1 MEEIRKT
8 WFWRLWQVEA
18 YYFGLQK
25 TMMTLGSLRPQ
36 EFWLIAQ
43 IVITICGKQTKV
55 LKIKSAIRVS
65 LTEP

>member
-1 MEEIRKT
+1 MEEIKKT
-8 WFWRLWQVEA
+8 RLWQVEA
-18 YYFGLQK
+18 YYFGPQK

-43 IVITICGKQTKV
+43 IVVTICGKQTKV
-55 LKIKSAIRVS
+55 LKIKFAKRMS

>member
-1 MEEIRKT
+1 
-8 WFWRLWQVEA
+8 
-18 YYFGLQK
+18 
-25 TMMTLGSLRPQ
+25 MMTLGSLRPQ

-55 LKIKSAIRVS
+55 LKIKSVIRVS

>member
-8 WFWRLWQVEA
+8 RFWRLWHIEA

-25 TMMTLGSLRPQ
+25 TLMTLGSLRPQ

-55 LKIKSAIRVS
+55 LKIKSAIKAS
-65 LTEP
+65 STEP

>member
-1 MEEIRKT
+1 MEEIKKT
-8 WFWRLWQVEA
+8 RLWQVEA

-43 IVITICGKQTKV
+43 IVTICGKQTKV
-55 LKIKSAIRVS
+55 LKIKFAMS